1 MLTPSASTGHLD
13 DDDKSAHWAEEVAVN
28 VRAQLD
34 RCTIDDLEQVPYDGT
49 RYEVLNGIL
58 CVTRPAPYA
67 HNLRSQHV
75 GLALLSAAP
84 SGLEVLMT
92 GTQAIALE
100 GGDGPCP
107 DVLVFTP
114 GDYAVAVPV
123 AAVALVVEVTSPGNR
138 SNDTVTK
145 LERYARAGIGHYW
158 IADPDRITVYRL
170 DPGEGA
176 YREVTAGRLVRVT
189 EPFPVEVSLLD
200 QALPG

>member
-1 MLTPSASTGHLD
+1 MMMTAV
-13 DDDKSAHWAEEVAVN
+13 AHWAEEVAVN
-28 VRAQLD
+28 VPGQLD
-34 RCTIDDLEQVPYDGT
+34 RFTIDDLEQVPYDGM
-49 RYEVLNGIL
+49 RYEVLNGSLLI
-58 CVTRPAPYA
+58 TPPAPYQ
-67 HNLRSQHV
+67 HNRRSQHL

-100 GGDGPCP
+100 GGDGPSP

-158 IADPDRITVYRL
+158 IVDPDRITVYRL
-170 DPGEGA
+170 DPADGA
-176 YREVTAGRLVRVT
+176 YREMTAGRRVRVT
-189 EPFPVEVSLLD
+189 EPFPVEVSLPW
-200 QALPG
+200 QGRPG